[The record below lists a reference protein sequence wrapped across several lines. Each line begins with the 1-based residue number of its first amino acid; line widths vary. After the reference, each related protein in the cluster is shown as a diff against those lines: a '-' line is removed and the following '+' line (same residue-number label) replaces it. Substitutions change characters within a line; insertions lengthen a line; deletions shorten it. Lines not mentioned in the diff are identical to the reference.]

1 MQPVSTLTKSRRC
14 AQRLPSPD
22 ASLAVP
28 TMVRL
33 LARTRMTA
41 PSHHHTVAIQ
51 QVHSI
56 LLGARLRELDVAPL
70 LARAGIAPALLESPL
85 ARVSQQQ
92 YAHLI
97 RALRRAL
104 RDELW
109 GLAARPLRPGSF
121 ALCMQQLVRCAT
133 VGEALRSG
141 FAFYDLLIDDFVA
154 RLSVQGN
161 KARIQFVLRRPVDA
175 RLDYAIKAFML
186 FTFGSASWLAA
197 RRIPLLGIDYTTSMH
212 PSETS
217 RVYQA
222 PIRQNQAHVGMSFEA
237 HWLQLPIVQTTQS
250 LREFLIGAPA
260 NLIVKY
266 RDTSSL
272 TDRIR
277 RLLRRRLG
285 GELPSLE
292 EVGETLAVTPQTL
305 RRRLREEG
313 RGFQQIKDELR
324 RDTAIEYL
332 AQTRLPLIE
341 IANRVGFSEAS
352 TFHRAFKNWTGVA
365 PGEYRSSI
373 GQAEELRA

>member
-1 MQPVSTLTKSRRC
+1 
-14 AQRLPSPD
+14 
-22 ASLAVP
+22 
-28 TMVRL
+28 
-33 LARTRMTA
+33 MTA
-41 PSHHHTVAIQ
+41 PSHHTVAIQ

-56 LLGARLRELDVAPL
+56 VLGARLRGLDIAPL

-92 YAHLI
+92 YALLI
-97 RALRRAL
+97 RALRRAM

-109 GLAARPLRPGSF
+109 GLANRPLRPGSF
-121 ALCMQQLVRCAT
+121 ALCMRQLVRCAT
-133 VGEALRSG
+133 LGEALRSG
-141 FAFYDLLIDDFVA
+141 FSFYDLLIDDFVA
-154 RLSVQGN
+154 RLSVRGGM
-161 KARIQFVLRRPVDA
+161 AHIEFVLRRPGDA

-186 FTFGSASWLAA
+186 FTFGSGSWLVA
-197 RRIPLLGIDYTTSMH
+197 RRIPLLGIDYTSGMQS
-212 PSETS
+212 SETS
-217 RVYQA
+217 RVYQS
-222 PIRQNQAHVGMSFEA
+222 PIRQNQPHVGMWFEA
-237 HWLQLPIVQTTQS
+237 HWLQLPVVQTTQS
-250 LREFLIGAPA
+250 LREFLAGAPA

-292 EVGETLAVTPQTL
+292 EVGDALAVTPQTL

-373 GQAEELRA
+373 GNAEDVSLSRQEPRAP

>member
-1 MQPVSTLTKSRRC
+1 MTP
-14 AQRLPSPD
+14 PS
-22 ASLAVP
+22 
-28 TMVRL
+28 
-33 LARTRMTA
+33 
-41 PSHHHTVAIQ
+41 HHTVAIQ
-51 QVHSI
+51 QVHNI
-56 LLGARLRELDVAPL
+56 LLGARLRGLDVTPL

-92 YAHLI
+92 YAVLI
-97 RALRRAL
+97 RTLRREL

-109 GLAARPLRPGSF
+109 GLASRPLRPGSF
-121 ALCMQQLVRCAT
+121 ALCMRQLLRCAT
-133 VGEALRSG
+133 LGEALRNG
-141 FAFYDLLIDDFVA
+141 FALYDLLIDDFVA
-154 RLSVQGN
+154 RLSVHGEVAQ
-161 KARIQFVLRRPVDA
+161 IQFVLRRPGDA

-186 FTFGSASWLAA
+186 FTFGAISWLAA
-197 RRIPLLGIDYTTSMH
+197 RRVPLLGIDYTAGMQS
-212 PSETS
+212 SETS

-237 HWLQLPIVQTTQS
+237 HWLELPVVQTAQS
-250 LREFLIGAPA
+250 LREFLVGAPA
-260 NLIVKY
+260 NLIVRY

-292 EVGETLAVTPQTL
+292 EVGDTLAVTPQTL

-332 AQTRLPLIE
+332 AQTRLPLLE

-352 TFHRAFKNWTGVA
+352 TFHRAFKGWTGVA
-365 PGEYRSSI
+365 PGEYRSSA
-373 GQAEELRA
+373 GQTEETVSSRA